1 MQVQIGLITR
11 LDDGYVLSIHGKNH
25 VARNAKELG
34 ALVARLA
41 GKRMVGPTVAQNPI
55 PGQNPPEN
63 VVPIRP
69 PEPTWAEQRAL
80 DDKNLTRLI
89 TARLGNR
96 ITGEDVMRGASELI
110 KTYTMEEVA
119 GLVLEAEKQFFQT
132 AEQVKDR
139 GLGTLCGCPGCPQ
152 NQSYPNER
160 GWCVGCYQGEHLH
173 PWGDGNGTVIQRS
186 AGNNREDV
194 GEPINAD
201 VDGGAT
207 GDGDDGETVD
217 SAVPTY
223 ESPEPVPGDPEYIS
237 PDDHPGSPSAQTRR

>member
-41 GKRMVGPTVAQNPI
+41 GKRIVGPTVAQNPI

-63 VVPIRP
+63 VVSMQPGAP
-69 PEPTWAEQRAL
+69 PPVSWGEQRAL

-119 GLVLEAEKQFFQT
+119 ALVLEAETQFFQA
-132 AEQVKDR
+132 AEQVKDQ
-139 GLGTLCGCPGCPQ
+139 GLGTPCGCPGCPQ

-173 PWGDGNGTVIQRS
+173 PGGDGNGTVVQRDVGPDRENKGEHAES
-186 AGNNREDV
+186 AGT
-194 GEPINAD
+194 PW
-201 VDGGAT
+201 DGG
-207 GDGDDGETVD
+207 
-217 SAVPTY
+217 
-223 ESPEPVPGDPEYIS
+223 
-237 PDDHPGSPSAQTRR
+237 